1 MSDPAALTPLDIRF
15 GASTDLLRLPAVM
28 RSTGL
33 ARSTI
38 YRLMSREQF
47 PLPVRLTGRA
57 VGWRRA
63 DVEKWNASLQPVAH

>member
-38 YRLMSREQF
+38 YRLMSRGE
-47 PLPVRLTGRA
+47 RA
-57 VGWRRA
+57 EAFGKGLMH
-63 DVEKWNASLQPVAH
+63 E